1 MYSKNTADH
10 VKGRN
15 FEIEFRKI
23 EDGYKTIWRPL
34 KEDEEFFLKY
44 GNSFTLCDKVER
56 VVTKKDER
64 VNCFRNCQIGLTL
77 EGVNLKEGEI
87 TEIIATDL

>member
-1 MYSKNTADH
+1 MTTTNKTDC

-15 FEIEFRKI
+15 FQVEFRKI
-23 EDGYKTIWRPL
+23 EDGYKTIWTPL

-44 GNSFTLCDKVER
+44 GNSFSLCDKVER
-56 VVTKKDER
+56 VVTKKQER

-77 EGVNLKEGEI
+77 EGVFLEEGEI
-87 TEIIATDL
+87 TEIIATDF

>member
-1 MYSKNTADH
+1 MTTTNKTDC

-15 FEIEFRKI
+15 FQVEFRKI
-23 EDGYKTIWRPL
+23 EDGYKTIWTPL

-44 GNSFTLCDKVER
+44 GNSFSLCDKVER

-77 EGVNLKEGEI
+77 EGVFLEEGEI
-87 TEIIATDL
+87 TEIIATDF